1 MQVMHGRSGGRA
13 YRLVSCGGLQWRK
26 RYAPPMSSAPGP
38 VSASPPPPAWLA
50 GIAEAIDEMLW
61 VWDAASGQ
69 VLLVNP
75 AFKRFWHLG
84 AQEMGHGR
92 EALLDRMHADD
103 RERMRGARL
112 QLDRQPYS
120 EEYRVTLAP
129 EEGKP
134 GRLARLRERAFIAQ
148 APGGANCVI
157 HVARDVSW
165 QFDTTAQLRAEIS
178 RRTDAE
184 RNLSD
189 ATERLQAMIASAN
202 DAVVTIDERSK
213 IIDWNKAAERMFG
226 WKRTEALGE
235 TLTQLIIPPG
245 YRAHHDAGIERF
257 LRDGSGGQIFNRR
270 VETLALRRSGDEF
283 QAELSVWPVKTTEGY
298 TFSSFIRDISRRKAA
313 EKALADS
320 EAKYRKVVENVNEG
334 ILVTAGGRILYAN
347 PRALELTGLDDDT
360 AKSKPFIEFI
370 HPDDRERVLGNHLR
384 RLKGEPVENHYQFR
398 VIHRTGE
405 ARWLEISAVVF
416 EWQNVPATLNFLID
430 VTERR
435 QIEQDMRAA
444 LARERELSELKSR
457 FVAVASHEFRTPLA
471 AILSSIELLD
481 DYGARLPE
489 EERKEIVGLVKTA
502 VARMNKM
509 VDQVLLTSRLE
520 SGKFAFEPAPRN
532 VAELLVQVAAEMDQA
547 HPQSARIAMRCEGIE
562 QSRLVDAKLVSHIL
576 VNLLGN
582 ALKYSPPDSAV
593 TCTATADGERLHL
606 SVTDRGIGIPAAD
619 LPRLFE
625 SFHRGTNVGNIQGT
639 GIGLHI
645 VKECV
650 ELHRGSIEVES
661 TAGAGATFHVRLHA
675 PPAT

>member
-1 MQVMHGRSGGRA
+1 MASPVSRGGRA
-13 YRLVSCGGLQWRK
+13 GA
-26 RYAPPMSSAPGP
+26 RYACPMSSSPGP
-38 VSASPPPPAWLA
+38 ASPSPAAPAWLA
-50 GIAEAIDEMLW
+50 AIAEAVDEMLW
-61 VWDAASGQ
+61 AWDAASGK
-69 VLLVNP
+69 VLLANP
-75 AFKRFWHLG
+75 AFERFWHV
-84 AQEMGHGR
+84 AAKDMGDGH
-92 EALLDRMHADD
+92 EALLDRMPADD
-103 RERMRGARL
+103 GERMRAARAR
-112 QLDRQPYS
+112 LDRQPYS
-120 EEYRVTLAP
+120 EEYRVTVAP
-129 EEGKP
+129 EDGKP
-134 GRLARLRERAFIAQ
+134 ARLARLRERAFQ
-148 APGGANCVI
+148 VQGPDGTNCVI

-184 RNLSD
+184 RNLND
-189 ATERLQAMIASAN
+189 ATERLQALIASAN
-202 DAVVTIDERSK
+202 DAVITIDERSK

-226 WKRTEALGE
+226 WTRQEALGA

-257 LRDGSGGQIFNRR
+257 LRDGTGQIFNRR
-270 VETLALRRSGDEF
+270 VETLALRRNGQEF
-283 QAELSVWPVKTTEGY
+283 QAELSVWPVKTAEGH

-313 EKALADS
+313 EKALAES

-334 ILVTAGGRILYAN
+334 ILVTASGRILYAN
-347 PRALELTGLDDDT
+347 PRALELTGLDDET

-384 RLKGEPVENHYQFR
+384 RLRGEPVENHYQFR
-398 VIHRTGE
+398 VIHRNGDV
-405 ARWLEISAVVF
+405 RWLEISAVVF
-416 EWQNVPATLNFLID
+416 EWQDAPATLNFLTD

-481 DYGARLPE
+481 DYGARLPD

-509 VDQVLLTSRLE
+509 VEQVLLTSRLE
-520 SGKFAFEPAPRN
+520 SGKFAFEPASHN
-532 VAELLVQVAAEMDQA
+532 VADLLVQVAAEMDQA
-547 HPQSARIAMRCEGIE
+547 HPQSARIAMRCEGVE
-562 QSRLVDAKLVSHIL
+562 HKRLVDAKLVSHIL

-593 TCTATADGERLHL
+593 TCTVAAEGERLL
-606 SVTDRGIGIPAAD
+606 VSVKDRGIGIPAAD

-650 ELHRGSIEVES
+650 ELHRGTIEVQS
-661 TAGAGATFHVRLHA
+661 AAGEGATFHVRLHA
-675 PPAT
+675 PPVA